1 MDEII
6 LASASPR
13 RSQLLTQVGITHKII
28 PSEYEEKECADTPEE
43 TVLRFAKA
51 KARDVLQKVDS
62 GTIVLGADTVVAC
75 DGTILG
81 KPGTKENAFK
91 ILKLLQNRSHEV
103 YTGVSILQKQGNT
116 IKESSFVEET
126 KVCFAAMSDQDILDY
141 IETGDCMDKAGAY
154 GIQGVCAAYI
164 TGIVGDYNNV
174 VGLPVG
180 RVYRELRK
188 F

>member
-1 MDEII
+1 MVEII

-13 RSQLLTQVGITHKII
+13 RSQLLTQVGIKHKIV
-28 PSEYEEKECADTPEE
+28 PSTYEENECADTPEE
-43 TVLRFAKA
+43 TVLRYAKA
-51 KARDVLQKVDS
+51 KAKDVLQNIEEGNV
-62 GTIVLGADTVVAC
+62 VLGADTVVAC
-75 DGTILG
+75 DGKILG

-91 ILKLLQNRSHEV
+91 ILKMLQGRSHEV
-103 YTGVSILQKQGNT
+103 YTGVSILQKQDGYV
-116 IKESSFVEET
+116 KECSFVEET
-126 KVCFAAMSDQDILDY
+126 KVYFAPMSDQDILEY

-154 GIQGVCAAYI
+154 GIQGMCAAYI
-164 TGIVGDYNNV
+164 TGIQGDYNNV